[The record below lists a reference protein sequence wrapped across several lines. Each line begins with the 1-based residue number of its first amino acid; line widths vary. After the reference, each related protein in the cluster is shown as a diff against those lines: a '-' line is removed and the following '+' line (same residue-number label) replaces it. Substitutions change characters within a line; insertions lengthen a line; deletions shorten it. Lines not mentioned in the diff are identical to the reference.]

1 MGGTVSARV
10 SRPRRDVRPK
20 VSPFAGRETF
30 GWQRGSVRDRPQQRS
45 AAWRQ
50 MVGTGSARVSRR
62 QVRRGSPDPAET
74 SDRRSPRSLA
84 GRPSVGSV
92 ARSET
97 GHNRGWQ
104 RGSVRDR
111 PQQRPA
117 TTATGHNSR
126 GDSACQ
132 TLRQKSSRKDCVPG
146 GRRTLTFPGAIGR
159 FPRRAPC
166 APHSGVRRWQRIYS
180 VTEASRPLP
189 CRRWFASWPAGKPAL
204 RNSLCRPT
212 RVDRCSLIHD
222 SLGPTTSLWQPQ
234 RSGDAEDMTFPFSG
248 QGRFLARPRNR
259 ERSQK
264 MGDRCGV
271 KDEG

>member
-1 MGGTVSARV
+1 MRNASDGWDS
-10 SRPRRDVRPK
+10 
-20 VSPFAGRETF
+20 F
-30 GWQRGSVRDRPQQRS
+30 GEGLPTAV
-45 AAWRQ
+45 
-50 MVGTGSARVSRR
+50 SARVSRR

-74 SDRRSPRSLA
+74 SDRRSPHSPA

-97 GHNRGWQ
+97 GHNRGRL
-104 RGSVRDR
+104 RGSVRDL

-117 TTATGHNSR
+117 TTAVAIPRAKRCAQKKLPERLCPR
-126 GDSACQ
+126 GAKDTDFSGSDW
-132 TLRQKSSRKDCVPG
+132 TL
-146 GRRTLTFPGAIGR
+146 
-159 FPRRAPC
+159 PRRAPC
-166 APHSGVRRWQRIYS
+166 APHSGVRRRQRIYS
-180 VTEASRPLP
+180 VIEASRPLP

-264 MGDRCGV
+264 WGTDGRGRM
-271 KDEG
+271 KEEG

>member
-1 MGGTVSARV
+1 MRNASDGWDS
-10 SRPRRDVRPK
+10 
-20 VSPFAGRETF
+20 F
-30 GWQRGSVRDRPQQRS
+30 GEGLPP
-45 AAWRQ
+45 A
-50 MVGTGSARVSRR
+50 GSARVSRR
-62 QVRRGSPDPAET
+62 QVRRGSPDPA
-74 SDRRSPRSLA
+74 DVRPKVSPFA
-84 GRPSVGSV
+84 GR
-92 ARSET
+92 ET
-97 GHNRGWQ
+97 FGRQ

-111 PQQRPA
+111 PQQRSAAWLGQRPA
-117 TTATGHNSR
+117 TTETGHNSR

-132 TLRQKSSRKDCVPG
+132 TLRKKSSRKDCVPG

-159 FPRRAPC
+159 FRAARL

-212 RVDRCSLIHD
+212 RVDRCSLIHG
-222 SLGPTTSLWQPQ
+222 SLRPTTSLWQPQ